1 MNEYLPQQ
9 YYGYYPVQPYQPQ
22 FWQALVGGLIN
33 LVILVAM
40 AAWAF
45 SLVKRAIKGEPVE
58 FPEPPRVGR
67 EEMR

>member
-1 MNEYLPQQ
+1 MNDFLPEQ
-9 YYGYYPVQPYQPQ
+9 YYGYYPEQPYQPL
-22 FWQALVGGLIN
+22 FWQALVGGLSN

-40 AAWAF
+40 AAWAL
-45 SLVKRAIKGEPVE
+45 SLVKKAIKGETVE